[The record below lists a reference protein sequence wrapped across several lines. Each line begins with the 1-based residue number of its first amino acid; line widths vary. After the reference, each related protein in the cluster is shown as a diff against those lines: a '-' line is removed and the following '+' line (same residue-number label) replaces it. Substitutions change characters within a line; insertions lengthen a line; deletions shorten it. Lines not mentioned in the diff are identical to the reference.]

1 MISNLEAVKSLSL
14 LSIISG
20 ISITPPDMPTY
31 TGLVILM
38 VLLAGSALMSA
49 SEVAYFSF
57 RPEDIQNF
65 KSNKN
70 KQSQT
75 AISLYNN
82 PEKLLSTILVANN
95 TLNIAIVLLS
105 AYLSSRMFDF
115 TSEPVIGFIINA
127 VVITFL
133 LLFFG
138 EIMPKVFASRN
149 HVRVALLMAK
159 PLMILEKLFYPVT
172 AVLILSSTFVR
183 KRTRTRRSNLSM
195 NDLSDA
201 LELTSEDFDEDEKIL
216 KGIVNFGNIN
226 VSEIMCP
233 RIDVT
238 AIDIRSGFDKI
249 VPLIISSGFSRIPVY
264 AGSFDNVKG
273 ILYAKDVLPYTT
285 NPANFK
291 WQALLRPP
299 YFVPETKK
307 INDLLKEFQTKK
319 IHMAVVIDEYGGT
332 SGIVALED
340 ILEEIVGE
348 ISDESDDDELLYR
361 KLDKN
366 KYTFEGKILLNDF
379 YKILEIEDDIFEEV
393 RGESETLAGLILEL
407 TGVIPETGKTVQYG
421 NFLFRINLAD
431 RRRIK
436 EIYVELKSDDEGA
449 EK

>member
-1 MISNLEAVKSLSL
+1 MISDLEAVKSLSL
-14 LSIISG
+14 ISILSG
-20 ISITPPDMPTY
+20 ISINPPDLQIF
-31 TGLVILM
+31 TGIAVLLI
-38 VLLAGSALMSA
+38 LLAGSALMSA

-57 RPEDIQNF
+57 KPEDIQNF
-65 KSNKN
+65 KTNKN
-70 KQSQT
+70 KQSRA
-75 AISLYNN
+75 AIDLYNN
-82 PEKLLSTILVANN
+82 PEKLLSTVLVANN

-105 AYLSSRMFDF
+105 AYLSSRLFDF
-115 TSEPVIGFIINA
+115 SSEPVFGFIIN
-127 VVITFL
+127 VVAITFL

-149 HVRVALLMAK
+149 HIRVALIMAY
-159 PLMILEKLFYPVT
+159 PLRLLEKIFYPIT
-172 AVLILSSTFVR
+172 AVLILSSKFVR
-183 KRTRTRRSNLSM
+183 NRTGNRRSNISM

-201 LELTSEDFDEDEKIL
+201 LELTSENFHEDEKIL

-249 VPLIISSGFSRIPVY
+249 VPEIVSSGFSRIPVY
-264 AGSFDNVKG
+264 SGSFDNVKG
-273 ILYAKDVLPYTT
+273 ILYAKDVLPYTK

-332 SGIVALED
+332 SGIVTLED

-348 ISDESDDDELLYR
+348 ISDESDDDERLYR
-361 KLDKN
+361 KLDNN
-366 KYTFEGKILLNDF
+366 KYAFEGKILLNDF
-379 YKILEIEDDIFEEV
+379 YKILDIEEDIFKEV

-407 TGVIPETGKTVQYG
+407 TGVIPEPGKTVVYG
-421 NFLFRINLAD
+421 KFLFRINSAD

-436 EIYVELKSDDEGA
+436 EIYVEIKNDDENI